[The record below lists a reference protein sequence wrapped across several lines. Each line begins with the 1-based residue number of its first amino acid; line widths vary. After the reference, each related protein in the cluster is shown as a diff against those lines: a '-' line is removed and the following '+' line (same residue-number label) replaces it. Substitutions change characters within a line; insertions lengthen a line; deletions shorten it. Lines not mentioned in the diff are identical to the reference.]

1 MFKEGML
8 ALVGQ
13 GFIETIYMTVISTV
27 LAYIIGLPLG
37 LVLVVTDKDG
47 IHPIPWLNS
56 LLGMVINFFRSIPF
70 LILLIALMPFTKM
83 VVGTII
89 GAKAAIVGLWIA
101 AAPFIARMVE
111 SSLKEVE
118 IGVVEAAQ
126 SMGAS
131 PFQIMTK
138 VLLPEAKPSLL
149 VGAAISITTILGY
162 SAMAGIV
169 GAGGLGAIAIN
180 YVMQYKIPTRQDMG
194 HFRVE
199 FKPSFEPT
207 GPFGVKS
214 IGEIV
219 INTPAPALAHA
230 IYNATGVWHRN
241 LPITSEKIAL
251 GTD

>member
-13 GFIETIYMTVISTV
+13 GFIETIYMTGISTV

-56 LLGMVINFFRSIPF
+56 LLGMIINFFRSIPF

-180 YVMQYKIPTRQDMG
+180 YGYYRKQSDIMYVMVILMA
-194 HFRVE
+194 
-199 FKPSFEPT
+199 
-207 GPFGVKS
+207 
-214 IGEIV
+214 IIV
-219 INTPAPALAHA
+219 L
-230 IYNATGVWHRN
+230 VFQ
-241 LPITSEKIAL
+241 EL
-251 GTD
+251 GMRISKHTDRRL

>member
-13 GFIETIYMTVISTV
+13 GFIETIYMTVISTA

-56 LLGMVINFFRSIPF
+56 LLGMIINFFRSIPF

-83 VVGTII
+83 VVGTVI
-89 GAKAAIVGLWIA
+89 GSKAAIVGLWIA

-180 YVMQYKIPTRQDMG
+180 YGYYRKQSDIMNVMVILMA
-194 HFRVE
+194 
-199 FKPSFEPT
+199 
-207 GPFGVKS
+207 
-214 IGEIV
+214 IIV
-219 INTPAPALAHA
+219 L
-230 IYNATGVWHRN
+230 VFQ
-241 LPITSEKIAL
+241 EL
-251 GTD
+251 GMRISKHTDRRL

>member
-13 GFIETIYMTVISTV
+13 GFIETIYMTVISTA

-56 LLGMVINFFRSIPF
+56 LLGMIINFFRSIPF
-70 LILLIALMPFTKM
+70 LILLIALMPFTQM
-83 VVGTII
+83 VVGTVI
-89 GAKAAIVGLWIA
+89 GSKAAIVGLWIA

-180 YVMQYKIPTRQDMG
+180 YGYYRKQSDIMYVMVILMA
-194 HFRVE
+194 
-199 FKPSFEPT
+199 
-207 GPFGVKS
+207 
-214 IGEIV
+214 IIV
-219 INTPAPALAHA
+219 L
-230 IYNATGVWHRN
+230 VFQ
-241 LPITSEKIAL
+241 EL
-251 GTD
+251 GMRISKHTDRRL

>member
-13 GFIETIYMTVISTV
+13 GFIETIYMTVISTA

-56 LLGMVINFFRSIPF
+56 LLGMIINFFRSIPF

-83 VVGTII
+83 VVGTVI
-89 GAKAAIVGLWIA
+89 GSKAAIVGLWIA

-131 PFQIMTK
+131 PFQIMSK

-180 YVMQYKIPTRQDMG
+180 YGYYRKQSDIMYVMVILMA
-194 HFRVE
+194 
-199 FKPSFEPT
+199 
-207 GPFGVKS
+207 
-214 IGEIV
+214 IIV
-219 INTPAPALAHA
+219 L
-230 IYNATGVWHRN
+230 VFQ
-241 LPITSEKIAL
+241 EL
-251 GTD
+251 GMRISKHTDRRL

>member
-56 LLGMVINFFRSIPF
+56 LLGMIINFFRSIPF
-70 LILLIALMPFTKM
+70 LILLIALMPYTKM

-180 YVMQYKIPTRQDMG
+180 YGYYRKQSDIMYVMVILMA
-194 HFRVE
+194 
-199 FKPSFEPT
+199 
-207 GPFGVKS
+207 
-214 IGEIV
+214 IIV
-219 INTPAPALAHA
+219 LAFQ
-230 IYNATGVWHRN
+230 
-241 LPITSEKIAL
+241 EL
-251 GTD
+251 GMRISKHTDRRL

>member
-13 GFIETIYMTVISTV
+13 GFIETIYMTVISTA

-56 LLGMVINFFRSIPF
+56 LLGMIINFFRSIPF

-83 VVGTII
+83 VVGTVI
-89 GAKAAIVGLWIA
+89 GSKAAIVGLWIA

-149 VGAAISITTILGY
+149 VGAAISITTILGH

-169 GAGGLGAIAIN
+169 GAGGVGAIAIN
-180 YVMQYKIPTRQDMG
+180 YGYYRKQSDIMYVMVILMA
-194 HFRVE
+194 
-199 FKPSFEPT
+199 
-207 GPFGVKS
+207 
-214 IGEIV
+214 IIV
-219 INTPAPALAHA
+219 L
-230 IYNATGVWHRN
+230 VFQ
-241 LPITSEKIAL
+241 EL
-251 GTD
+251 GMRISKHTDRRL

>member
-13 GFIETIYMTVISTV
+13 GFIETIYMTVISTA

-56 LLGMVINFFRSIPF
+56 LLGMIINFFRSIPF

-83 VVGTII
+83 VVGTVI
-89 GAKAAIVGLWIA
+89 GSKAAIVGLWIA

-149 VGAAISITTILGY
+149 VGAAISITTIVGY

-180 YVMQYKIPTRQDMG
+180 YGYYRKQSDIMYVMVILMA
-194 HFRVE
+194 
-199 FKPSFEPT
+199 
-207 GPFGVKS
+207 
-214 IGEIV
+214 IIV
-219 INTPAPALAHA
+219 L
-230 IYNATGVWHRN
+230 VFQ
-241 LPITSEKIAL
+241 EL
-251 GTD
+251 GMRISKHTDRRL

>member
-13 GFIETIYMTVISTV
+13 GFIETIYMTVISTA

-47 IHPIPWLNS
+47 IHPIPWLN
-56 LLGMVINFFRSIPF
+56 FFRSIPF

-83 VVGTII
+83 VVGTVI
-89 GAKAAIVGLWIA
+89 GSKAAIVGLWIA

-180 YVMQYKIPTRQDMG
+180 YGYYRKQSDIMYVMVILMA
-194 HFRVE
+194 
-199 FKPSFEPT
+199 
-207 GPFGVKS
+207 
-214 IGEIV
+214 IIV
-219 INTPAPALAHA
+219 L
-230 IYNATGVWHRN
+230 VFQ
-241 LPITSEKIAL
+241 EL
-251 GTD
+251 GMRISKHTDRRL

>member
-13 GFIETIYMTVISTV
+13 GFIETIYMTVISTA

-37 LVLVVTDKDG
+37 LVMVVSDKDG
-47 IHPIPWLNS
+47 IHPSPWLNS
-56 LLGMVINFFRSIPF
+56 LLGMIIIFFRSIPF

-83 VVGTII
+83 VVGTVI
-89 GAKAAIVGLWIA
+89 GSKAAIVGLWIA

-169 GAGGLGAIAIN
+169 GAGGMGAIAIN
-180 YVMQYKIPTRQDMG
+180 NGYYRKQSDIMYVMVILMA
-194 HFRVE
+194 
-199 FKPSFEPT
+199 
-207 GPFGVKS
+207 
-214 IGEIV
+214 IIV
-219 INTPAPALAHA
+219 L
-230 IYNATGVWHRN
+230 VFQ
-241 LPITSEKIAL
+241 EL
-251 GTD
+251 GMRISKHTDRRL

>member
-56 LLGMVINFFRSIPF
+56 LLGMIINFFRSIPF

-83 VVGTII
+83 VVGTVI
-89 GAKAAIVGLWIA
+89 GSKAAIVGLWIA

-180 YVMQYKIPTRQDMG
+180 YGYYNFKFLVMWIA
-194 HFRVE
+194 V
-199 FKPSFEPT
+199 
-207 GPFGVKS
+207 
-214 IGEIV
+214 IGLVLLVQIFQSV
-219 INTPAPALAHA
+219 GTWLAA
-230 IYNATGVWHRN
+230 KCDKRLRGR
-241 LPITSEKIAL
+241 K
-251 GTD
+251 

>member
-13 GFIETIYMTVISTV
+13 GFIETIYMTVISTF
-27 LAYIIGLPLG
+27 LAYIIVFPLG

-47 IHPIPWLNS
+47 IHPVPWLNS
-56 LLGMVINFFRSIPF
+56 LLGMIINFFRSIPF

-180 YVMQYKIPTRQDMG
+180 YGYYRKQSDIMYVMVILMA
-194 HFRVE
+194 
-199 FKPSFEPT
+199 
-207 GPFGVKS
+207 
-214 IGEIV
+214 IIV
-219 INTPAPALAHA
+219 L
-230 IYNATGVWHRN
+230 VFQ
-241 LPITSEKIAL
+241 EL
-251 GTD
+251 GMRISKHTDRRL

>member
-13 GFIETIYMTVISTV
+13 GFIETIYMTVISTA

-56 LLGMVINFFRSIPF
+56 LLGMIINFFRSIPF

-83 VVGTII
+83 VVGTVI
-89 GAKAAIVGLWIA
+89 GSKAAIVGLWIA

-180 YVMQYKIPTRQDMG
+180 YGYYRKQSDIMYVMVILMA
-194 HFRVE
+194 
-199 FKPSFEPT
+199 
-207 GPFGVKS
+207 
-214 IGEIV
+214 IIV
-219 INTPAPALAHA
+219 LIFQ
-230 IYNATGVWHRN
+230 
-241 LPITSEKIAL
+241 EL
-251 GTD
+251 GMRISKHTDRRL

>member
-13 GFIETIYMTVISTV
+13 GFIETIYMTVISTA

-56 LLGMVINFFRSIPF
+56 LLGMIINFFRSIPF

-83 VVGTII
+83 VVGTVI
-89 GAKAAIVGLWIA
+89 GSKAAIVGLWIA

-180 YVMQYKIPTRQDMG
+180 YGYYRKQSDIMYVMVILMA
-194 HFRVE
+194 
-199 FKPSFEPT
+199 
-207 GPFGVKS
+207 
-214 IGEIV
+214 IIV
-219 INTPAPALAHA
+219 L
-230 IYNATGVWHRN
+230 VF
-241 LPITSEKIAL
+241 
-251 GTD
+251 

>member
-13 GFIETIYMTVISTV
+13 GFIETIYMTVISTA

-56 LLGMVINFFRSIPF
+56 LLGMIINFFRSIPF

-83 VVGTII
+83 VVGTVI
-89 GAKAAIVGLWIA
+89 GSKAAIVGLWIA

-169 GAGGLGAIAIN
+169 GAGGLGAISIN
-180 YVMQYKIPTRQDMG
+180 YGYYRKQSDIMYVMVILMA
-194 HFRVE
+194 
-199 FKPSFEPT
+199 
-207 GPFGVKS
+207 
-214 IGEIV
+214 IIV
-219 INTPAPALAHA
+219 L
-230 IYNATGVWHRN
+230 VFQ
-241 LPITSEKIAL
+241 EL
-251 GTD
+251 GMRISKHTDRRL

>member
-13 GFIETIYMTVISTV
+13 GFIETIYMTVISTA

-56 LLGMVINFFRSIPF
+56 LLGMIINFFRSIPF

-83 VVGTII
+83 VVGTVI
-89 GAKAAIVGLWIA
+89 GSKAAIVGLWIA

-180 YVMQYKIPTRQDMG
+180 YGYYRKQSDIMYVMVIL
-194 HFRVE
+194 
-199 FKPSFEPT
+199 
-207 GPFGVKS
+207 
-214 IGEIV
+214 IAIIV
-219 INTPAPALAHA
+219 L
-230 IYNATGVWHRN
+230 VFQ
-241 LPITSEKIAL
+241 EL
-251 GTD
+251 GMRISKHTDRRL

>member
-13 GFIETIYMTVISTV
+13 GFIETIYMTVISTA

-56 LLGMVINFFRSIPF
+56 LLGMIINFFRSIPF

-83 VVGTII
+83 VVGTVI
-89 GAKAAIVGLWIA
+89 GSKAAIVGLWIA

-180 YVMQYKIPTRQDMG
+180 YGYYRKQSDIMYVMLILMA
-194 HFRVE
+194 
-199 FKPSFEPT
+199 
-207 GPFGVKS
+207 
-214 IGEIV
+214 IIV
-219 INTPAPALAHA
+219 L
-230 IYNATGVWHRN
+230 VFQ
-241 LPITSEKIAL
+241 EL
-251 GTD
+251 GMRISKHTDRRL

>member
-13 GFIETIYMTVISTV
+13 GFIETIYMTVISTA

-56 LLGMVINFFRSIPF
+56 LLGMIINFFRSIPF

-83 VVGTII
+83 VVGTVI
-89 GAKAAIVGLWIA
+89 GSKAAIVGLWIA

-126 SMGAS
+126 SMVAS

-180 YVMQYKIPTRQDMG
+180 YGYYRKQSDIMYVMVILMA
-194 HFRVE
+194 
-199 FKPSFEPT
+199 
-207 GPFGVKS
+207 
-214 IGEIV
+214 IIV
-219 INTPAPALAHA
+219 L
-230 IYNATGVWHRN
+230 VFQ
-241 LPITSEKIAL
+241 EL
-251 GTD
+251 GMRISKHTDRRL

>member
-13 GFIETIYMTVISTV
+13 GFIETIYMTVISPA

-56 LLGMVINFFRSIPF
+56 LLGMIINFFRSIPF

-83 VVGTII
+83 VVGTVI
-89 GAKAAIVGLWIA
+89 GSKAAIVGLWIA

-180 YVMQYKIPTRQDMG
+180 YGYYRKQSDIMYVMVILMA
-194 HFRVE
+194 
-199 FKPSFEPT
+199 
-207 GPFGVKS
+207 
-214 IGEIV
+214 IIV
-219 INTPAPALAHA
+219 L
-230 IYNATGVWHRN
+230 VFQ
-241 LPITSEKIAL
+241 EL
-251 GTD
+251 GMRISKHTDRRL

>member
-13 GFIETIYMTVISTV
+13 GFIETIYMTVISAA

-56 LLGMVINFFRSIPF
+56 LLGMIINFFRSIPF

-83 VVGTII
+83 VVGTVI
-89 GAKAAIVGLWIA
+89 GSKAAIVGLWIA

-180 YVMQYKIPTRQDMG
+180 YGYYRKQSDIMYVMVILMA
-194 HFRVE
+194 
-199 FKPSFEPT
+199 
-207 GPFGVKS
+207 
-214 IGEIV
+214 IIV
-219 INTPAPALAHA
+219 L
-230 IYNATGVWHRN
+230 VFQ
-241 LPITSEKIAL
+241 EL
-251 GTD
+251 GMRISKHTDRRL